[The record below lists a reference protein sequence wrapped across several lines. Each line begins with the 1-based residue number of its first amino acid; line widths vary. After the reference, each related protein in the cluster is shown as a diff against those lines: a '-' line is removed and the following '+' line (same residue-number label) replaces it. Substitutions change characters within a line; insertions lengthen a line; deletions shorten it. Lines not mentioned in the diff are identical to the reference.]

1 MSYAKDNS
9 TAIMNTYDFESTD
22 FALSMQGVHL
32 LRNRFNYQTIK
43 YKDINKATIKRTRE
57 IKNVIL
63 SMTFGII
70 LLAFAILQTLLVINI
85 FNDPN
90 VRKIYIESII
100 LPLLPGLV
108 GIYLIY
114 IANKKG
120 LMLIVETGRKSQKL
134 RLRDF
139 VKNKKA
145 YQLRNY
151 LNARLSN
158 RLVVLASDLD
168 V

>member
-1 MSYAKDNS
+1 
-9 TAIMNTYDFESTD
+9 MNTYDFESTD

-32 LRNRFNYQTIK
+32 LRGRFNYKTIE
-43 YKDINKATIKRTRE
+43 YGDINKATIKRTRE

-63 SMTFGII
+63 SMTFGVF
-70 LLAFAILQTLLVINI
+70 LLAFAILQTLLVINV
-85 FNDPN
+85 FGDPN
-90 VRKIYIESII
+90 VHKIYIESII

-120 LMLIVETGRKSQKL
+120 LMLIIETKGKSEKL
-134 RLRDF
+134 RLSGF
-139 VKNKKA
+139 VKNKNT

-151 LNARLSN
+151 LIARLSD
-158 RLVVLASDLD
+158 RLVILESDLD
-168 V
+168 G